1 MSSEFPTTVLVVT
14 LFVIVF
20 LAWLGWR
27 PRRSPPAPPTRKPGA
42 E

>member
-1 MSSEFPTTVLVVT
+1 MLVLTLVVVA
-14 LFVIVF
+14 L

-27 PRRSPPAPPTRKPGA
+27 PRRNPRPDRKPGA